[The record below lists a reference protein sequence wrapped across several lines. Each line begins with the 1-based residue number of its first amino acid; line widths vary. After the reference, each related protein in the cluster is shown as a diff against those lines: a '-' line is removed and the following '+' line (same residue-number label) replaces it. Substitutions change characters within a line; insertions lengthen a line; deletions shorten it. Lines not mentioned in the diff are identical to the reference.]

1 MEVKLQ
7 LETRNQKLSE
17 ESAYAKGLASAAGVE
32 LKALSEEVTKLMHQN
47 EKLASELS
55 SLKSTPQ
62 RRLSNGPTKGS
73 RRDSSNHQQ
82 TRRHEPM
89 HSRRDHS
96 VNHEREMLLENTIAE
111 KEMREMELQKKV
123 EESKQREA
131 LLENEL
137 ANMWVLVAKV
147 KKNQGVDENDLE
159 TKS

>member
-1 MEVKLQ
+1 MRSQ
-7 LETRNQKLSE
+7 LETRNHKLSE

-47 EKLASELS
+47 EKLTTELA

-73 RRDSSNHQQ
+73 RRENSNNHHM
-82 TRRHEPM
+82 RRHEPAN
-89 HSRRDHS
+89 SRRDHS

-111 KEMREMELQKKV
+111 KEMREMQLHKKV

-131 LLENEL
+131 FLENEL
-137 ANMWVLVAKV
+137 ANMWVQVAKL
-147 KKNQGVDENDLE
+147 KKNQGVDENELE
-159 TKS
+159 TKL